1 MARSEYTRLRDI
13 AQKRLGRLISEG
25 LAPSGLAFPKV
36 KELKTESAKFQ
47 ALASV
52 QEFLASGSKLR
63 EIRGT
68 GKTVASSPVGVIVGT
83 PEQIVKRQIETSSY
97 GRLRS
102 MAQKRLERLQ
112 AQGLASKKLEFPK
125 AKELRSPALKEY
137 ARRAVEE
144 FLTGSSTIR
153 ERKKVFEGL
162 TEDQK
167 NMVKGAETLGIH
179 LSAEEIPVYI
189 EYMEYRFSQYSDSQ
203 HYLFGD
209 YAEDFGKIKRKRGT
223 QDILPDFA
231 RFKAEYQALHTP
243 TDAKGYSAEEFQK
256 MWTNFIG

>member
-25 LAPSGLAFPKV
+25 LAPVGLAFPKV
-36 KELKTESAKFQ
+36 KELKTESAKWQ

-68 GKTVASSPVGVIVGT
+68 GKTVAPSPVGVIVGT

-231 RFKAEYQALHTP
+231 KFKAEYQALHTP